1 MYKLND
7 EILNNMEI
15 VNDFWFE
22 KLSFCGCGD
31 PYSQLRLIKG
41 VLNVVYNF
49 HENKDN
55 DFNLNGIDKTMFEF
69 IMYTLDTVEVIEHGS
84 VITYG
89 WLTEYGE
96 KLRNALNELTDEQLN
111 DFMIVN
117 N

>member
-1 MYKLND
+1 MYELNV

-15 VNDFWFE
+15 VNEFWFE
-22 KLSFCGCGD
+22 KLSFCSCGD
-31 PYSQLRLIKG
+31 PYSQLRLMRD
-41 VLNVVYNF
+41 VLNIVYNF
-49 HENKDN
+49 HENK

-69 IMYTLDTVEVIEHGS
+69 IMYTLDVVEVIEHGS

-89 WLTEYGE
+89 WLTEYGK